1 MFAGLRLRCTA
12 PMLVC
17 LRSALGTTRA
27 ARSSSSTG
35 RASKNAPASATAS
48 CGVRSIV
55 RCRRCTKRAA
65 DLVALGLRHLG
76 LCRRPER
83 PENKVRANLP
93 GRAEGGSNA
102 CATHAS
108 VAPPCSA
115 AFSLPPV
122 PRCHAPVRRAAGAGA
137 GVAYVRVP
145 ELRPLGKSHELH
157 WQVSGQFARRH
168 RRASKA
174 HYRAAG

>member
-1 MFAGLRLRCTA
+1 MPPLH
-12 PMLVC
+12 
-17 LRSALGTTRA
+17 LG
-27 ARSSSSTG
+27 
-35 RASKNAPASATAS
+35 
-48 CGVRSIV
+48 
-55 RCRRCTKRAA
+55 AA

-93 GRAEGGSNA
+93 GRTEGGSNA

-122 PRCHAPVRRAAGAGA
+122 PRCHAPVRRGAGA

-157 WQVSGQFARRH
+157 WQVADNLREGIGAQAKRITERPAESAYSLIHFILSQGSQRNTSA
-168 RRASKA
+168 
-174 HYRAAG
+174 